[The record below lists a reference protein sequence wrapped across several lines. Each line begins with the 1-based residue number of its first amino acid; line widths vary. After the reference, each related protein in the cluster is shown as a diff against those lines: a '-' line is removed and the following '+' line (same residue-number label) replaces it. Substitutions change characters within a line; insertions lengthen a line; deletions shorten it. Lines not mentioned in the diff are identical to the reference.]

1 MEHGIEGEDFFFFG
15 GGEGVGIQKFGV
27 LGSAFFSSFETGL
40 ELERTL
46 EVNYTVYLP
55 PQQQTNHK
63 SRLGRNKITVQGGYL
78 MFPGKKRSGVP

>member
-1 MEHGIEGEDFFFFG
+1 MEHGIEGEDFSFG
-15 GGEGVGIQKFGV
+15 GGEGVGIHKFGV

-55 PQQQTNHK
+55 PNNKQTTNH
-63 SRLGRNKITVQGGYL
+63 V
-78 MFPGKKRSGVP
+78 